1 MKSNDLTEKEEAI
14 YLFLIEYIQEN
25 GYPPSYREIAEE
37 YRIAS
42 SLVLPV
48 LWALESKGKIK
59 LKPKISRAIQLTE
72 YTFVKKQNIV
82 WFETEERSRTI
93 WEHLP
98 HITII

>member
-14 YLFLIEYIQEN
+14 YLFLIAYIQEN

-59 LKPKISRAIQLTE
+59 LKPKIPRAIQLTE

-82 WFETEERSRTI
+82 
-93 WEHLP
+93 
-98 HITII
+98 